1 MSLNRASACASANF
15 SNWAS
20 ADTSS
25 WAPANA
31 SFPRRAPANA
41 SFPRWAPANASPRW
55 APAAADTFGWQRASA
70 KALTIGTLYGAR
82 TRAFASIVPRAD
94 THALAH

>member
-41 SFPRWAPANASPRW
+41 SPRW
-55 APAAADTFGWQRASA
+55 APAAADTFGRERASA

-82 TRAFASIVPRAD
+82 TRAFAGIVPRAD